1 MYLSKTIHTDWFVV
15 VVVFNYIY
23 FMMLQ
28 LPLQTI
34 IRCEYVQVWF
44 GLDEISVYL
53 IYPKHFYTVFEVLC
67 NELCL

>member
-1 MYLSKTIHTDWFVV
+1 
-15 VVVFNYIY
+15 
-23 FMMLQ
+23 MMLQ
-28 LPLQTI
+28 LPLQMI